1 MYVCTGVSVL
11 GVTEDLTV
19 MPNDQKDAAEDG
31 AADGGSVFTSD
42 VIVAVGGKVVGTLE
56 GLVDEL
62 KVPQ

>member
-1 MYVCTGVSVL
+1 M
-11 GVTEDLTV
+11 TEDLTV
-19 MPNDQKDAAEDG
+19 MPNDEKDAAEDG